1 MLFTKQHYSN
11 LNPHDSYR
19 SSHQEVFL
27 GKGIQQIYRRTPMS
41 KCDFNK
47 VTKRHGCSP
56 VNLLHIFRALF
67 PRNTFG
73 SLLLFSVPRKLWK
86 GGGDHMKTCWFWK
99 IQDIVTGKSDSA
111 IEDLPFALFV
121 IEDLPFALLFKL
133 TMEGMEN

>member
-56 VNLLHIFRALF
+56 VSLLHIFRALF

-73 SLLLFSVPRKLWK
+73 SLLLFSVPRKLWE
-86 GGGDHMKTCWFWK
+86 GGGIIWKRADSGKFRTSVLGKVIALLKTCH
-99 IQDIVTGKSDSA
+99 
-111 IEDLPFALFV
+111 
-121 IEDLPFALLFKL
+121 LLYLLLKTCHLLYFSS
-133 TMEGMEN
+133 

>member
-11 LNPHDSYR
+11 LNPHDSHR

-86 GGGDHMKTCWFWK
+86 GGGIIWKRADSGKFRTLLLGKVIALLKTCH
-99 IQDIVTGKSDSA
+99 
-111 IEDLPFALFV
+111 
-121 IEDLPFALLFKL
+121 LLYLLLKTCHLLYFSS
-133 TMEGMEN
+133 

>member
-86 GGGDHMKTCWFWK
+86 EGGGIIWKRADSGKFRTLLLGKVIALLKTCH
-99 IQDIVTGKSDSA
+99 
-111 IEDLPFALFV
+111 
-121 IEDLPFALLFKL
+121 LLYLLLKTCHLLYFSS
-133 TMEGMEN
+133 